1 ASITGYLDPA
11 SHDPKYGQR
20 CCKIAGTGASRG
32 PPVCSLGVRRRHMSR
47 LTLFN
52 SPLLLGFDHFERALD
67 RVSKAAADGYPPYN
81 VEQLGENALRI
92 TLAVA
97 GFQTDDLAITIE
109 DNQLVVRGRQ
119 VDDTQ
124 RVYLHRGIAARQFQR
139 SFVLAEGIEVSGAR
153 LDNGLLHIDLI
164 RPEAESRVR
173 NVEIKSGSKAAKPAP
188 VGSGS

>member
-1 ASITGYLDPA
+1 
-11 SHDPKYGQR
+11 
-20 CCKIAGTGASRG
+20 
-32 PPVCSLGVRRRHMSR
+32 MSR
-47 LTLFN
+47 LSLFN

-67 RVSKAAADGYPPYN
+67 RVSKVSADGYPPYN

-97 GFQTDDLAITIE
+97 GFQMSDLSITVE

-119 VDDTQ
+119 TDDNQ

-139 SFVLAEGIEVSGAR
+139 SFVLAEGIEVRGAL

-164 RPEAESRVR
+164 RPQAESRVR
-173 NVEIKSGSKAAKPAP
+173 NVEIKMGATAAKRAL
-188 VGSGS
+188 VGSSS